1 MNRFSYVLL
10 HLLFEFFSCRRD
22 AHVRFLREENRILR
36 ARLDQE
42 RLILSPEER
51 SRLMR
56 IGAELNHQVKGIISI
71 VQYRTYTR
79 WIKEQQTGKKP
90 GRVGRPRTI
99 GPDVRTAI
107 VRMAKENPVWGY
119 RRIVGE
125 LLKLRCRVCKSSV
138 KRILKEEGVHPQPL
152 PPDRTSRPD
161 YQPWNVFLKLH
172 LNTMVACDFFCKSI
186 WTPLGKQS
194 GYVLVFI
201 HLGTRK
207 AWTSPATYHPDEA
220 WVKQQAR
227 NFMMW
232 LDDHG
237 LQANYCLHD
246 RDTKFTKGFDS
257 LLASAGIKTVKT
269 PVMAPN
275 ANAFVESWVAS
286 IKRECLNHFL
296 CFSRSHLDHIVGA
309 YIKFYNEQ
317 RPHQG
322 LGNRTLG
329 SKPEIG
335 QPVDDSI
342 SANIGR
348 IGCQFELGGLLKHY
362 YRKAA

>member
-1 MNRFSYVLL
+1 M
-10 HLLFEFFSCRRD
+10 
-22 AHVRFLREENRILR
+22 
-36 ARLDQE
+36 
-42 RLILSPEER
+42 
-51 SRLMR
+51 
-56 IGAELNHQVKGIISI
+56 
-71 VQYRTYTR
+71 
-79 WIKEQQTGKKP
+79 
-90 GRVGRPRTI
+90 
-99 GPDVRTAI
+99 
-107 VRMAKENPVWGY
+107 
-119 RRIVGE
+119 
-125 LLKLRCRVCKSSV
+125 
-138 KRILKEEGVHPQPL
+138 
-152 PPDRTSRPD
+152 
-161 YQPWNVFLKLH
+161 
-172 LNTMVACDFFCKSI
+172 
-186 WTPLGKQS
+186 GKQS